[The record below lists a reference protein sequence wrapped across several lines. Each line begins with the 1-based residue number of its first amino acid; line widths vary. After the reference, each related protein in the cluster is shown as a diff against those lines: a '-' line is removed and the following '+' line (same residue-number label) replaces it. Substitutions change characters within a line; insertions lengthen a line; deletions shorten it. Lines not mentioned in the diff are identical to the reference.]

1 MAMENPFD
9 AILLKLDHLQATVN
23 NLTTKVERKEDPNGT
38 VDPNRLVDLPEA
50 AKLVKK
56 PVGTVRHYIHHRNL
70 PAKRIGK
77 SFIIKY
83 SDLMAWIDTFN
94 EDGQDIT
101 PPTASNQMLQH
112 RKRYNKHQ
120 PPFPATSSG
129 K

>member
-9 AILLKLDHLQATVN
+9 VILLKLDHLQSTVN
-23 NLTTKVERKEDPNGT
+23 DLNAKVERKEVAKEV

-83 SDLMAWIDTFN
+83 NDLMAWIDTFN
-94 EDGQDIT
+94 EDGQGT
-101 PPTASNQMLQH
+101 STAASNQMLQH
-112 RKRYNKHQ
+112 QKRYNKQQ
-120 PPFPATSSG
+120 PSFSASSSG

>member
-1 MAMENPFD
+1 MPTENPFD
-9 AILLKLDHLQATVN
+9 VILLKLDHLQSTVN
-23 NLTTKVERKEDPNGT
+23 DLTTKVATKNDTKEII
-38 VDPNRLVDLPEA
+38 DPNRLVDLPEA

-94 EDGQDIT
+94 EDGQE
-101 PPTASNQMLQH
+101 TAIDATKGMLQN
-112 RKRYNKHQ
+112 RKRYNKQ
-120 PPFPATSSG
+120 SPSFSSG
-129 K
+129 SANGK